1 MERRGRVR
9 FSNKRE
15 GPAPRFPEQR
25 IPQPSLPLSRREV
38 LTEERIR
45 EIIMEMLI
53 QLGLVNIPKRREV
66 SLE

>member
-9 FSNKRE
+9 FSRE
-15 GPAPRFPEQR
+15 ASLPRLPELR
-25 IPQPSLPLSRREV
+25 APQPVLSRREV

-53 QLGLVNIPKRREV
+53 QLGLVSIPKRREV